1 MRSLSWS
8 VLPEIMLASTP
19 KRLIMPETMGL
30 SALPLKKDRR
40 TARLAPSKYSLLT
53 GVLLSDSGR
62 VFLSTLLTNSLVVWF
77 CSLVLR
83 VGKYVH
89 HIAFFYNAAVFN
101 NGYAVADFLH
111 NFHLVRN
118 HYYGKV

>member
-30 SALPLKKDRR
+30 SALPLKKDKR

-53 GVLLSDSGR
+53 GVLLSDSGS
-62 VFLSTLLTNSLVVWF
+62 VFLSTLLTNSLVVW
-77 CSLVLR
+77 VLR
-83 VGKYVH
+83 VGKYVY

-101 NGYAVADFLH
+101 NGYAVADFLY